1 MKIKRKVLRRKLL
14 DVYDITSPETS
25 NFALA
30 NGCIV
35 HNSHGSKD
43 IADAIAG
50 SFYACFKNMVGSAMP
65 KQVEFAQKMVED
77 RKKSGN
83 FKNRSMASIYAK
95 LF

>member
-1 MKIKRKVLRRKLL
+1 MKIKKKTLKYEEL

-35 HNSHGSKD
+35 HNSKGSKD

-50 SFYACFKNMVGSAMP
+50 SFYSCFNKMTPSALP
-65 KQVEFAQKMVED
+65 KEVEYAQKMLQE
-77 RKKSGN
+77 RKKSGYTRYS
-83 FKNRSMASIYAK
+83 RSRLYSRIV
-95 LF
+95 